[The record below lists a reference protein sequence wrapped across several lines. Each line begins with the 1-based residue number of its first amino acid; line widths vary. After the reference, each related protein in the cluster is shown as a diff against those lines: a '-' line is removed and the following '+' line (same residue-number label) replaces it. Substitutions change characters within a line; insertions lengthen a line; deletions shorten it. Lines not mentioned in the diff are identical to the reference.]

1 MFKLILSSILIATS
15 VLAQDSVMIRDFSG
29 GLNTVSSDFDMAS
42 KYARM
47 VHNFDLGRNVG
58 ALTRRLGYD
67 SVSAISSASSDSIRY
82 PYGVYLSDGR
92 QFLTYFSA
100 LTGKKYGEIQRSDI
114 NGKDISLSYT
124 IAQYWGSK
132 SPTTYAMQ
140 DGILFMA
147 NGQNRMVA
155 YDAIGGKFNVQY
167 PNPFDGGATATNY
180 ARPIPP
186 YAPGEPEIYP
196 LRDTTGATIIHG
208 DYIWGLTIQ
217 DSGAALN
224 RRVGYLTPR
233 MRIDSGRAMIR
244 GIQNFFVP
252 DTADTTA
259 PVRYVKLYRTKA
271 NPGPITQF
279 TALYK
284 TGDSVKFSGGAAFVI
299 DDTPDASL
307 ITADS
312 VMPTE
317 YKSDNWANP
326 ARPGQPR
333 IWARIAEAGNRDTGM
348 CRGTRN
354 LKIMK
359 WAWACTFVDTSF
371 NAESDTGAHIEL
383 DSTGILAPA
392 QDSTRWQSVTLCV
405 PRPNSLYQ
413 HMGVNIY
420 RAPMYY
426 TILDT
431 SIKDTMFNEI
441 LVGSKGSPKD
451 TMPLGGWRWRSVT
464 ARDTT
469 ITGQYRLV
477 GHLTIKDTSSDGTL
491 RFVDTF
497 SVEQW
502 SSGNILRQN
511 RPPDGVKNL
520 ISYDGRVFSSA
531 GSRLY
536 MTLLDSGAFA
546 QMRFVSIN
554 KDDGDEITAI
564 FPTRRAIRVLKGGS
578 SYNVYQDD
586 NGQWARTEV
595 SSGIGCIAPQSVA
608 HSAAGWHYLSSKGVI
623 LENDGP
629 YIERTQATQLISAP
643 LKNFDSLTMA
653 AKRLAVGVCADN
665 KYMLCI
671 GDTTY
676 VWDER
681 AQAWGTWSLKFN
693 GATLYGVDANIN
705 FVRPDTLYF
714 VQPNS
719 RTLFR
724 YGSSTYDKG
733 ASFPMEWRSS
743 PLVLDNRNKVVN
755 ALGIWHK
762 STDTADVLDFRILNE
777 SGTQISAFSDTG
789 LLARYVRLSMP
800 QNLGLGFQIR
810 LLNTE
815 FSPGSGLARTVID
828 GIDLYYSD
836 NGKVGE

>member
-1 MFKLILSSILIATS
+1 MLRLILSSLILISTS
-15 VLAQDSVMIRDFSG
+15 VLAQDSVMIRDFGG
-29 GLNTVSSDFDMAS
+29 GLNTVSSDFAIDS
-42 KYARM
+42 KYARF

-67 SVSAISSASSDSIRY
+67 SVSAVSTTYMDSLKSLYSA
-82 PYGVYLSDGR
+82 YLPDGR
-92 QFLTYFSA
+92 QFLMSVWCGPGYRFGFIRRTPA
-100 LTGKKYGEIQRSDI
+100 
-114 NGKDISLSYT
+114 NGVDLLNSSLVTS
-124 IAQYWGSK
+124 YWGIRT
-132 SPTTYAMQ
+132 PTTYAMQ
-140 DGILFMA
+140 NGVVFMA
-147 NGQNRMVA
+147 NGQNRMIA
-155 YDAIGGKFNVQY
+155 YDAIGGKF
-167 PNPFDGGATATNY
+167 GGASGDLTAGPTGDM

-196 LRDTTGATIIHG
+196 MLDTTGSTIIYG

-224 RRVGYLTPR
+224 RRVGYLSPR

-244 GIQNFFVP
+244 GIQNFFV
-252 DTADTTA
+252 ADTNTTTC
-259 PVRYVKLYRTKA
+259 PVRYIKLYRTKA

-279 TALYK
+279 TTLYK
-284 TGDSVKFSGGAAFVI
+284 TGDSVKFPGGAAFMV
-299 DDTPDASL
+299 DDTPDGSL
-307 ITADS
+307 VVADS
-312 VMPTE
+312 VMPSE
-317 YKSDNWANP
+317 YKSFKWDVAD
-326 ARPGQPR
+326 RPGQPQIKLR
-333 IWARIAEAGNRDTGM
+333 VADSAGVTTAEGM
-348 CRGTRN
+348 ARGTKG

-359 WAWACTFVDTSF
+359 WAWAVTFTDTSF
-371 NAESDTGAHIEL
+371 NAESDTGIHIEM
-383 DSTGILAPA
+383 DSTSIVTTST
-392 QDSTRWQSVTLCV
+392 DSTRWARVDLFV
-405 PRPNSLYQ
+405 PKPNSLYQ
-413 HMGVNIY
+413 HMGINVY
-420 RAPMYY
+420 RAPMYFSV
-426 TILDT
+426 LDT
-431 SIKDTMFNEI
+431 AIKDTMVRPP
-441 LVGSKGSPKD
+441 LSLKD
-451 TMPLGGWRWRSVT
+451 TLIGAKDLPTGYLDTRGWRTIT

-469 ITGQYRLV
+469 IYGPFRKI
-477 GHLTIKDTSSDGTL
+477 GHLGPTDSV
-491 RFVDTF
+491 FVDTF
-497 SVEQW
+497 SISQW
-502 SSGNILRQN
+502 SEGSILRQN
-511 RPPDGVKNL
+511 RPPSGINNL
-520 ISYDGRVFSSA
+520 ISYDGRVFGSA

-586 NGQWARTEV
+586 AGQWARTEV

-608 HSAAGWHYLSSKGVI
+608 HSAAGWYYLSSKGVI

-653 AKRLAVGVCADN
+653 AKRLAVGICADN

-681 AQAWGTWSLKFN
+681 AQAWGTWSMKFS

-724 YGSSTYDKG
+724 YGSSKYDNG
-733 ASFPMEWRSS
+733 TNFNMEWRSA
-743 PLVLDNRNKVVN
+743 PLLLDNRNKVVN
-755 ALGIWHK
+755 ALGVWHK
-762 STDTADVLDFRILNE
+762 SVDTSDVLDFRILNE
-777 SGTQISAFSDTG
+777 SATQIASFADTN
-789 LLARYVRLSMP
+789 LTARYVRLSMP

-815 FSPGSGLARTVID
+815 FVVGTGLTRTVID
-828 GIDLYYSD
+828 GIDLYYKD